1 ARPQLLHG
9 RADALD
15 RAGALVAEDAREGN
29 AEIVVAA
36 VHVGLAHAAGGDA
49 DDQLIGPGI
58 GELERFE
65 PERRA
70 FLRNERRRYAHALSP
85 STRAKTCSS
94 AGTRGPR
101 SPAPSTP
108 WSRRAPGDARCST
121 GAASSAAPW

>member
-1 ARPQLLHG
+1 VQLAAELDAARLRAVAGQAARAGGARAARRRSHDDALAGPHLLHG

-15 RAGALVAEDAREGN
+15 RAGALVAENARERD
-29 AEIVVAA
+29 AEIIVAP

-70 FLRNERRRYAHALSP
+70 FLR
-85 STRAKTCSS
+85 
-94 AGTRGPR
+94 
-101 SPAPSTP
+101 
-108 WSRRAPGDARCST
+108 
-121 GAASSAAPW
+121 